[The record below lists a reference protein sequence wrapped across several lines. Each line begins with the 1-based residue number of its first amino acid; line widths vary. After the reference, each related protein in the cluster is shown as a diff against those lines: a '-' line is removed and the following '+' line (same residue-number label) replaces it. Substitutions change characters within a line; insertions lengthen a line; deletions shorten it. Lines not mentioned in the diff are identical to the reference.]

1 MSYEVSIVADSI
13 GPNKARITTFQLK
26 YPRMIHAE
34 LMTHRMFSRNASS
47 TRAIPTAKM
56 IEWIE
61 EDPAMPVYWGKNQKG
76 MQAGEELDKDD
87 ISMANAIWLDTR
99 DVAVLQA
106 KKLMKLG
113 VHKQIASR
121 ILEPWAHINVIVTA
135 TSYDNFFA
143 LRCHKAAMPEIQ
155 HLAVKMARAYRDS
168 EPTYVPSGH
177 WHLPFVSPE
186 ELDTLADFREEAC
199 EDDEPEA
206 VQRLFEEE
214 NRCLKLSVARCARVS
229 YLTFD
234 GKDPDPYQDVK
245 LHDTLQG
252 NGHWSPFEHQ
262 ARATGYHT
270 GYSGNLFNW
279 IQYRQMLRTNVHK
292 SFDFAALD
300 QFEEVPA

>member
-1 MSYEVSIVADSI
+1 MSYEVAIVADSI

-61 EDPAMPVYWGKNQKG
+61 KDPAMPVYWGKNQKG
-76 MQAGEELDKDD
+76 MQAGEELDRDD

-99 DVAVLQA
+99 DVAVAQA

-135 TSYDNFFA
+135 TNYDNFFA

-155 HLAVKMARAYRDS
+155 YLAVKMARAYRDS
-168 EPTYVPSGH
+168 KPTYLPTGQ

-186 ELDTLADFREEAC
+186 ELATLCEFREEAY
-199 EDDEPEA
+199 EDDEA
-206 VQRLFEEE
+206 DATQRLFEEE
-214 NRCLKLSVARCARVS
+214 KRCLKLSVARCARVS

-234 GKDPDPYQDVK
+234 GKAPDPVK
-245 LHDTLQG
+245 DIELHDTLDA

-262 ARATGYHT
+262 ARSSGYHI
-270 GYSGNLFNW
+270 GRSGNFLNW
-279 IQYRQMLRTNVHK
+279 TQYRQTLPKGVHTE
-292 SFDFAALD
+292 FDFAVLD
-300 QFEEVPA
+300 QFEEVAA